1 MTAVS
6 ICSICELL
14 LLLLAIER
22 VLVTGANGQLAAFIV
37 QAFSDW
43 DVVAHTRQ
51 SLDVTDAA
59 AVARV
64 VADVS
69 PRLIV
74 NCAAFNDVDG
84 AESRAVEALA
94 INAFAVRSLSRAAE
108 AAGATF
114 VHYSTDFVLNSD
126 SREPHGEDVR
136 PRPRGVYASSK
147 LLGEWFA
154 TGSASGV
161 GATGPRAFVLRVES
175 LFGSPS
181 GWSGRRGTLDHIVDG
196 LEQGREVKVFTDR
209 IVSPSYSKDVAAA
222 TRHLVTSGAL
232 PGVYHCVNDGHA
244 SWYDVA
250 AEAARLLGVAPRLVP
265 ITVAQLPL
273 RVPRPIFCALSTKK
287 LAAAG
292 FAMPAWQDGLQRW
305 LEDRARG

>member
-1 MTAVS
+1 LSTD
-6 ICSICELL
+6 
-14 LLLLAIER
+14 R
-22 VLVTGANGQLAAFIV
+22 VLVTGANGQLASFIV
-37 QAFSDW
+37 QAFAGSE
-43 DVVAHTRQ
+43 VVAHTRQ
-51 SLDVTDAA
+51 SLDVTDPA

-64 VADVS
+64 VADAS
-69 PRLIV
+69 PNLIV

-84 AESRAVEALA
+84 AENRAVDALA
-94 INAFAVRSLSRAAE
+94 INALAVRSLSRAAE
-108 AAGATF
+108 AAGATL

-136 PRPRGVYASSK
+136 PLPRGVYASSK

-154 TGSASGV
+154 IGSTSDVGASGS
-161 GATGPRAFVLRVES
+161 RAYVLRVES
-175 LFGSPS
+175 LFGSPA
-181 GWSGRRGTLDHIVDG
+181 GWPGRRGTLDHIVDG

-222 TRHLVTSGAL
+222 TKHLVTSGAP

-244 SWYDVA
+244 SWHDVA
-250 AEAARLLGVAPRLVP
+250 VEAARILGVVAPRLIP

-292 FAMPAWQDGLQRW
+292 FSMPTWQDGLKRW